1 MPTEVKLPHLGESI
15 DSAVVVAWHRSTG
28 DAVKRGDELADLET
42 DKATL
47 SLEAPKSGVLLAIV
61 AYEGQT
67 VYIGDL
73 LAVIGRDGETWS
85 SSSQA
90 QQESAEIDPKT
101 ETTAPAPAQKR
112 ASASR
117 YKISPLA
124 RKKAKDLG
132 VDLASVRPADGV
144 KVSSADVEAFAAAS
158 ASSADKLAQPLGGS
172 EENDHARAIY
182 QSRAASAAGSLINKR
197 RIELSHA
204 KRLTGQRMLHSAQ
217 AVPQFSLTID
227 ADAGQLLAAHS
238 AAKAAARDL
247 SLSAMLIQITA
258 KTLVEHGLLN
268 ARFED
273 EGITI
278 FESVHIGVAT
288 ATRDGLRV
296 PVIHDADKLSL
307 DQINRSLG
315 ELTGKARENRLQLA
329 DVSDATFTISNLG
342 MTGITQFTPLVN
354 PPQSAILGVAAP
366 RPLFT
371 PGADGGL
378 ALSRQMALTAACDH
392 RVLDGADAAA
402 FLRDLKAEI
411 ESFHTDP

>member
-15 DSAVVVAWHRSTG
+15 DSAVVVAWYRSTG

-61 AYEGQT
+61 ADEGQT

-85 SSSQA
+85 TSSQA
-90 QQESAEIDPKT
+90 KQESAKADSKT
-101 ETTAPAPAQKR
+101 ETKAPEPTQR
-112 ASASR
+112 RVPASR

-124 RKKAKDLG
+124 RRKAKDLG
-132 VDLASVRPADGV
+132 VDLAAVHPADGV
-144 KVSSADVEAFAAAS
+144 KISSADVEDFASAS
-158 ASSADKLAQPLGGS
+158 ASSTNKPAQ
-172 EENDHARAIY
+172 
-182 QSRAASAAGSLINKR
+182 R

-217 AVPQFSLTID
+217 SVPQFSLTID
-227 ADAGQLLAAHS
+227 ADAGQLLAARS

-258 KTLVEHGLLN
+258 KALGQHSLLN
-268 ARFED
+268 AKFD
-273 EGITI
+273 DDGITI
-278 FESVHIGVAT
+278 FKSVHIGVAT
-288 ATRDGLRV
+288 ATPDGLRV
-296 PVIHDADKLSL
+296 PVIRDAEKLSL
-307 DQINRSLG
+307 AQINKRLR
-315 ELTGKARENRLQLA
+315 ELTLKARDNRLQLA
-329 DVSDATFTISNLG
+329 DVNDATFTISNLG

-354 PPQSAILGVAAP
+354 PPQAAILGVAAP

-371 PGADGGL
+371 PGADGGM
-378 ALSRQMALTAACDH
+378 ALSRLMALTVACDH

-402 FLRDLKAEI
+402 FLRDLKAKV

>member
-15 DSAVVVAWHRSTG
+15 NSAVIVAWHKSTG
-28 DAVKRGDELADLET
+28 DDIRRGDELADLET

-47 SLEAPKSGVLLAIV
+47 SLEAPKSGVVLAIV
-61 AYEGQT
+61 ADEGQT

-73 LAVIGRDGETWS
+73 LAVIGRDGETWPP
-85 SSSQA
+85 SSQE
-90 QQESAEIDPKT
+90 QQGSAEIDPT
-101 ETTAPAPAQKR
+101 AETTVPAPAQRR
-112 ASASR
+112 APASH

-124 RKKAKDLG
+124 RRKAKELG
-132 VDLASVRPADGV
+132 VDLAAVRPADGV
-144 KVSSADVEAFAAAS
+144 KINSADVEAFAAAS
-158 ASSADKLAQPLGGS
+158 SAGADKPAQ
-172 EENDHARAIY
+172 
-182 QSRAASAAGSLINKR
+182 R
-197 RIELSHA
+197 RIKLSPA
-204 KRLTGQRMLHSAQ
+204 KRLTGQRMLQSAQ
-217 AVPQFSLTID
+217 TVPQFSLTID

-238 AAKAAARDL
+238 AAKATGRDL
-247 SLSAMLIQITA
+247 SFSAVLIQISA

-273 EGITI
+273 DGITI

-296 PVIHDADKLSL
+296 PVIRDAEKLSL
-307 DQINRSLG
+307 EQINRSLA
-315 ELTGKARENRLQLA
+315 ELTVRARENRLQLA

-371 PGADGGL
+371 PGADGGM
-378 ALSRQMALTAACDH
+378 ALSRHMALTVACDH

-402 FLRDLKAEI
+402 FLRDVKAEI
-411 ESFHTDP
+411 ESFRIDP

>member
-1 MPTEVKLPHLGESI
+1 MSTEVKLPHLGESI
-15 DSAVVVAWHRSTG
+15 DSAVVVAWHRATG

-61 AYEGQT
+61 AAAGHT

-85 SSSQA
+85 PSNQA
-90 QQESAEIDPKT
+90 QPKSAEIDPKT
-101 ETTAPAPAQKR
+101 ETKVPEPAQKR
-112 ASASR
+112 APASH

-124 RKKAKDLG
+124 RRKAKELG
-132 VDLASVRPADGV
+132 VDLAAVHPADGA
-144 KVSSADVEAFAAAS
+144 KINSADVEAFAAAS
-158 ASSADKLAQPLGGS
+158 ASSADKPAQ
-172 EENDHARAIY
+172 
-182 QSRAASAAGSLINKR
+182 R
-197 RIELSHA
+197 RIKLSHA
-204 KRLTGQRMLHSAQ
+204 KRLTGQRMLRSAQ
-217 AVPQFSLTID
+217 SIPQFSLTID
-227 ADAGQLLAAHS
+227 ADAGQLLTAHS
-238 AAKAAARDL
+238 AAKAAAREL
-247 SLSAMLIQITA
+247 SLSAILIQITA

-273 EGITI
+273 DGLTI
-278 FESVHIGVAT
+278 FESVHIAVAT

-296 PVIHDADKLSL
+296 PVIRDADKLSL
-307 DQINRSLG
+307 EQINQRLG
-315 ELTGKARENRLQLA
+315 ELIGKARENRLQLD

-371 PGADGGL
+371 PGADGGI
-378 ALSRQMALTAACDH
+378 ALSRYMALTVACDH

-402 FLRDLKAEI
+402 FLRDLKAKL
-411 ESFHTDP
+411 ESFQTDP